1 MTLDLKWER
10 EFIYTIPQSVTQ
22 PLIQRTLPD
31 RLSSVGIWVNEDSDE
46 NPALKVACS
55 LRERTWLWAK
65 LGSLSPCATDGS
77 KTNQIKARTS
87 VLVNYTYYLTKP
99 FPSPLPSPC
108 ACLFCPGQVENW

>member
-22 PLIQRTLPD
+22 LLIQQTLPD
-31 RLSSVGIWVNEDSDE
+31 RLSLVGIWVNKDSDE
-46 NPALKVACS
+46 NPALKVACR

-65 LGSLSPCATDGS
+65 LGSLSRCTTDVS
-77 KTNQIKARTS
+77 KTNQIRTRIS

-108 ACLFCPGQVENW
+108 TCLFALGR